1 VAAVPYATVSD
12 FLDDL
17 RFQCD
22 ALDVGE
28 GISNYIELY
37 KILYPDIVAITI
49 LPRERVGILRK
60 LTGCTVAL
68 DPDLNCYP
76 RGEAEVICFDLDG
89 EEVP

>member
-1 VAAVPYATVSD
+1 MSAVPYVTVSD

-22 ALDVGE
+22 ALDVGG
-28 GISNYIELY
+28 GISAYIELY

-49 LPRERVGILRK
+49 VPRERVLILKK

-68 DPDLNCYP
+68 DTDLNCYP
-76 RGEAEVICFDLDG
+76 RGLAETTCFDADG
-89 EEVP
+89 NEVP